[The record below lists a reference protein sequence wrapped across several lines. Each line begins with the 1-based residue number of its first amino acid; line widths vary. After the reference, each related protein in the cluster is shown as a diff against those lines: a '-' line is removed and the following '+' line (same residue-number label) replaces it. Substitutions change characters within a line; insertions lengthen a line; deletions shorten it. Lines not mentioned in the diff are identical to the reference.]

1 MMSLALSVAV
11 LSSSGGL
18 LAERLPSGV
27 RLLDSPTVAFG
38 TVLGASAGDE
48 KQRSLEAMTRGE
60 LEVERLRLLDAQPS
74 YAPGLIVAGAGVAG
88 IVVGGLL
95 LGLTSRTLGSVAGI
109 VTILGGVAALVTG
122 GILLIITAVQ
132 GPAVASQLRR
142 VEQRLNTLLQQQ
154 GDAPAGGDAPPPPPP
169 PPGAARD
176 LLQPPLVLLATF

>member
-1 MMSLALSVAV
+1 MMSLALSLA
-11 LSSSGGL
+11 LCTSSGGL
-18 LAERLPSGV
+18 LAEQLPAGV

-48 KQRSLEAMTRGE
+48 KQRSLESMTRGE

-88 IVVGGLL
+88 VIVGGLL
-95 LGLTSRTLGSVAGI
+95 LGLTSRAIGSVAGI

-132 GPAVASQLRR
+132 GPAITSQLRR
-142 VEQRLNTLLQQQ
+142 VEQRLNTLLKQQ
-154 GDAPAGGDAPPPPPP
+154 GESTGGDAPPPPPP
-169 PPGAARD
+169 PPGALRD
-176 LLQPPLVLLATF
+176 LLQPPQVLLATF